1 LIAKKKIIG
10 FWMSLNMMKP
20 ITLRP
25 VMTIT
30 ITPVGQSSL
39 KERFQSL
46 FTAFCV
52 LEGEAP
58 EYELSY
64 GTGDKEEAG
73 LMKGE

>member
-20 ITLRP
+20 IALRP

-39 KERFQSL
+39 RERFQSL
-46 FTAFCV
+46 FTASCV

-58 EYELSY
+58 EYELN
-64 GTGDKEEAG
+64 DALEIRRKRV
-73 LMKGE
+73 L